1 MTASYHVPSY
11 LAWQGAPATEA
22 AVGGGGGGGGA
33 AGGRGASASGVGWAG
48 ASAAPAEATRS
59 SVSAITSARL
69 VLTSRYSALSG
80 SAARSCST
88 WGRGD
93 GERRARQ

>member
-22 AVGGGGGGGGA
+22 AVGGGEDRRRA
-33 AGGRGASASGVGWAG
+33 AGGRRRRPASGVGWAG

-59 SVSAITSARL
+59 SVSATTSARL

-88 WGRGD
+88 WGRDGD
-93 GERRARQ
+93 GRARQ